1 MSVSGRSL
9 GIGPDSCFA
18 LTCGKWHNLKALRA
32 FSPAGISS
40 HLGATAELAEIF
52 GTSDDE
58 DESFSFN
65 LNTGLSLAKDL
76 GLDEEVKKF
85 DSSPI
90 LNVAES
96 QLFLNSMQDA
106 ISLDPKDTVSVDAG
120 KGVEGVKIELG
131 EELLDSS
138 PQAVDGNSGSSVGE
152 SGDGA
157 DGPKRKSIR
166 IRKRMEDVAA
176 KVQDFSKDR
185 KIRMEYAEGGVKAYK
200 SARTSGEGE
209 CSDTHGVCGSN

>member
-1 MSVSGRSL
+1 MLERPLRLSL
-9 GIGPDSCFA
+9 
-18 LTCGKWHNLKALRA
+18 
-32 FSPAGISS
+32 PAGISS

-76 GLDEEVKKF
+76 GLDEEAKKF

-106 ISLDPKDTVSVDAG
+106 ISIDPKDNISIGAG
-120 KGVEGVKIELG
+120 KGAEGDKIELG
-131 EELLDSS
+131 EELFGSS
-138 PQAVDGNSGSSVGE
+138 PQTGEGNSGTSAGE
-152 SGDGA
+152 SGDGPDA
-157 DGPKRKSIR
+157 PKRKSIR

-176 KVQDFSKDR
+176 KVQDFSRDR
-185 KIRMEYAEGGVKAYK
+185 RPRVESTEEGVKAYR

-209 CSDTHGVCGSN
+209 SGVAKGCVLVREHLPFSFRQAG